1 MYERLVQEREDKYNK
16 LMGKFANSYA
26 SVKANNRQTKM
37 TYVDEVAKPP
47 RGVKRA
53 QEKNGTAFQ
62 VGASHAQVKKTKLE
76 RMRTEAEARP
86 QPSNAL
92 VPKKTTKVAPMM
104 AKTMKMARGL
114 KTGFRR

>member
-53 QEKNGTAFQ
+53 QEKNGTAFP

-76 RMRTEAEARP
+76 RMKTEAEARP